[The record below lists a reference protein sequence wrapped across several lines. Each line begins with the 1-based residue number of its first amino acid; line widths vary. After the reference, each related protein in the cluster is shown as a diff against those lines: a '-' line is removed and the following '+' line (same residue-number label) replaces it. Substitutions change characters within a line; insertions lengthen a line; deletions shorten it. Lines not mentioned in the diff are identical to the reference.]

1 MKFAENYLQKCS
13 EFWKTVLFADES
25 KYEYLHQMDILVC
38 VENPVKNFGGGE
50 SSSISPPWWWQFDGV
65 RNHGSISRGNI
76 HFVEGSMNKHVCV
89 NILRELLKN

>member
-38 VENPVKNFGGGE
+38 VENPVKNFGGGG
-50 SSSISPPWWWQFDGV
+50 SLRPSAH
-65 RNHGSISRGNI
+65 HGG
-76 HFVEGSMNKHVCV
+76 GSLMV
-89 NILRELLKN
+89 